1 MINPPGKS
9 INIMGPSGAGKSH
22 LTREALEHHG
32 SGVVLM
38 APGADEMESYRSL
51 YDQANIPVFND
62 DGTVTLDKNARYIFC
77 PVDDEDYMPSIPE
90 HNGVAEGHRQG
101 LRFLAAIA
109 TILREDRKNGRKDL
123 RWKMLGTDTFSGL
136 GSLTFNVM
144 LNNMGIQT
152 PPPAISPEGAR
163 FYGGYAI
170 KMREIATQCRKL
182 KGMGLDWI
190 STAHVQIKEASKTYG
205 EQATGVAK
213 DQHMPIFTG
222 VFREQFPALFD
233 VNFHAGRNDDGYYLL
248 WDTDLS
254 RKARSRY
261 GSLSGPELKNIGADK
276 IKNNWSTVE
285 AAIQEAIDARIAA
298 NPKGPGTKKS

>member
-1 MINPPGKS
+1 
-9 INIMGPSGAGKSH
+9 MGPSGAGKSD
-22 LTREALEHHG
+22 LIREALEFHG

-51 YDQANIPVFND
+51 YDRADQPTFND
-62 DGTVTLDKNARYIFC
+62 DGTVTLDKSQDYIFC
-77 PVDDEDYMPSIPE
+77 PVDDEDYMPSLPE
-90 HNGVAEGHRQG
+90 HSGVAEGHKQG
-101 LRFLAAIA
+101 LRFLATIA
-109 TILREDRKNGRKDL
+109 TILREDRANGKKEL

-136 GSLTFNVM
+136 GSLSFNA
-144 LNNMGIQT
+144 LLFSMGLKT
-152 PPPAISPEGAR
+152 PPKARGEQGAE

-170 KMREIATQCRKL
+170 KMREVATQCRKL

-190 STAHVQIKEASKTYG
+190 SAAHVQIREASKTFS
-205 EQATGVAK
+205 ESSTGTAK

-233 VNFHAGRNDDGYYLL
+233 VNFHAGRNDQGFYLL

-261 GSLSGPELKNIGADK
+261 GSLSGPLLENVGEDK
-276 IKNNWSTVE
+276 IPNHWLTVE
-285 AAIQEAIDARIAA
+285 AAIQEAIDVRSAA
-298 NPKGPGTKKS
+298 NPKGQAKS